1 MDDRLSINRLVCKY
15 GRLYSEELGINLKKK
30 TEEEIFKWF
39 LASILF
45 GKRISQDIA
54 MKTYKEFKNAGIL
67 SPKRILETEWDRLV
81 QILDWGGYVRYDH
94 STATKLLEISKELLL
109 RYGEKPLTKIHKIAM
124 DNKDLESILQSFK
137 GIGPVTTNIF
147 LREMRLVWEK
157 ADPKPLPIVKAI
169 ARRYKIGL
177 AKLDRKTEKF
187 VRLETSLIRIKKQRK

>member
-1 MDDRLSINRLVCKY
+1 MSINRLVCKY